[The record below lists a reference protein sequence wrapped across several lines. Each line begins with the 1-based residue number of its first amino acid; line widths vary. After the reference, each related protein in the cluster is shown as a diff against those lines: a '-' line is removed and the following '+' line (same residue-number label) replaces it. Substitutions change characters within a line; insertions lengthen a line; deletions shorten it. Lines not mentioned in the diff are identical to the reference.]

1 MNKYDKAFFQQARMG
16 YSNFARTRRDIKEN
30 VLKERKHELNK
41 QFEFTA
47 ENINRFKNINNLLFK
62 KSFEAYQTAEI
73 FENNILAM
81 MSQPNSFISD
91 YEIQFQFQYFS
102 EVKYSHIPSL
112 QGNPFFEHEPIFY
125 HKADRPKPEIEE
137 AKDWLFNTSHTECIQ
152 EGHSLNN
159 FSHCYIFHD
168 LLDHTILSYQDII
181 DIEDIWIDVVLRVQN
196 FQVINSI

>member
-47 ENINRFKNINNLLFK
+47 ENINRLKNINNLLFK

-125 HKADRPKPEIEE
+125 HKADRPKP
-137 AKDWLFNTSHTECIQ
+137 
-152 EGHSLNN
+152 
-159 FSHCYIFHD
+159 
-168 LLDHTILSYQDII
+168 
-181 DIEDIWIDVVLRVQN
+181 
-196 FQVINSI
+196 

>member
-16 YSNFARTRRDIKEN
+16 YSNFARTRGDMKEN

-47 ENINRFKNINNLLFK
+47 ENINRLKNINNLLFK
-62 KSFEAYQTAEI
+62 KSFEAYQTAET

-81 MSQPNSFISD
+81 MRQPNSFIFD
-91 YEIQFQFQYFS
+91 YDIQFQFQYFS

-137 AKDWLFNTSHTECIQ
+137 AKDWLFNTSHTEIKH
-152 EGHSLNN
+152 EDHPLNN
-159 FSHCYIFHD
+159 FSQCYIFHD

-181 DIEDIWIDVVLRVQN
+181 DIEDIWIDVILRVQN
-196 FQVINSI
+196 FHTIIGC

>member
-1 MNKYDKAFFQQARMG
+1 
-16 YSNFARTRRDIKEN
+16 
-30 VLKERKHELNK
+30 
-41 QFEFTA
+41 
-47 ENINRFKNINNLLFK
+47 
-62 KSFEAYQTAEI
+62 
-73 FENNILAM
+73 

-137 AKDWLFNTSHTECIQ
+137 AKDWLFNTSHTEIIK
-152 EGHSLNN
+152 EGHPIYN
-159 FSHCYIFHD
+159 FNHCYIFHD